1 MLKKIMIATDGSDAS
16 RKASAF
22 ALDIMRG
29 SCSEVTAVYVVD
41 THRLNTLHGYTS
53 LPGMKDKLL
62 EMMIREGESATSEA
76 AKMASDA
83 GFSSNSIVAEGD
95 PSSELLRISQ
105 ESGMDLLVI
114 GGVGRSGLS
123 KLLLGSVAEKVVR
136 HSKIPVLIV
145 PVIGA

>member
-1 MLKKIMIATDGSDAS
+1 MIATDGSDAS
-16 RKASAF
+16 KKAVAVG
-22 ALDIMRG
+22 LDIARG

-41 THRLNTLHGYTS
+41 TQRLNALHGYTS
-53 LPGMKDKLL
+53 LPGLKDKLL
-62 EMMIREGESATSEA
+62 DMMLREGESATSEV

-83 GFSSNSIVAEGD
+83 GLSSNKIVAEGD

-114 GGVGRSGLS
+114 GGIGRSGLR

-136 HSKIPVLIV
+136 HSKIPVLLV
-145 PVIGA
+145 PF